1 MPRQIPCVI
10 ERSGICLMKGEEPA
24 MTEDAL
30 PAGIVCQLCG
40 ADESAELRPGIIVR
54 PIVAELIKRDYGAW
68 DEQAWIC
75 SADLQ
80 KYRQRYVENLLVEE
94 TGELTEIEREVIRS
108 MEEHEILSRNP
119 DVSFEENLSVGAM
132 LADRIADFGGSWT
145 FIGIFFFIIVLWMGV
160 NSFVFYTH
168 PFDAYP
174 FILLNLVLSCLA
186 AIQAPII
193 MMSQNR
199 QEDRDR
205 ARAMNDYQV
214 NLKAELEIRHL
225 HQKIDHLM
233 SHQWQRLVE
242 IQEVQMDLLNELRA
256 LPGMQ
261 KSDLGK

>member
-1 MPRQIPCVI
+1 MATDV
-10 ERSGICLMKGEEPA
+10 SLKG
-24 MTEDAL
+24 M
-30 PAGIVCQLCG
+30 VCQLCG
-40 ADESAELRPGIIVR
+40 AGETAELRPGIIVR
-54 PIVAELIKRDYGAW
+54 PVVAELIRRDYGEW

-75 SADLQ
+75 SQDLQ
-80 KYRQRYVENLLVEE
+80 KYRQKYVENLLAEE

-108 MEEHEILSRNP
+108 IQEQEILSRNP
-119 DVSFEENLSVGAM
+119 DVSFESKLSLGDS

-145 FIGIFFFIIVLWMGV
+145 FIGIFFLIIVLWMGI
-160 NSFVFYTH
+160 NSFVFYAH

-174 FILLNLVLSCLA
+174 YILLNLVLSCLA

-242 IQEVQMDLLNELRA
+242 IQELQMDLLNELKA
-256 LPGMQ
+256 LPGT
-261 KSDLGK
+261 GNGNH